1 MTPTCPK
8 CANTTFEIKEVAVRG
23 ANFRHNAIICA
34 MCGAVIG
41 TEEYFSLTYMLGKIG
56 EKLGVRFDS

>member
-1 MTPTCPK
+1 MK
-8 CANTTFEIKEVAVRG
+8 G

-34 MCGAVIG
+34 MCGAIVS
-41 TEEYFSLTYMLGKIG
+41 TEEHFSLTYMLGKIG